1 VSQVFKLKYI
11 ILERDD
17 LQSVDRFGELILDQD
32 SQFGVSSNASESD
45 YDTVSLLNILDWQKT
60 HA

>member
-1 VSQVFKLKYI
+1 MSQVFRLKYV

-17 LQSVDRFGELILDQD
+17 LQSVDRFGEIILDQD

-45 YDTVSLLNILDWQKT
+45 YDNVSLLNILDREET
-60 HA
+60 NA